1 MNRCLVAAL
10 SHRVLFCLALL
21 PAVAGAATPSLA
33 EALAA
38 GKPNLDL
45 RLRYER
51 IDTNP
56 PYGPGITRDDAD
68 ALTTRLRLGYTTA
81 QWHAFDAQAE
91 FSGTWALDDDHY
103 QSTDNLKGVYPI
115 IPDPSGESLSQAW
128 VRYSG
133 LPETT
138 ITLGRQRLAYDNQ
151 RFIGNVAWR
160 QREQTF
166 DAMSLSTRWL
176 GRWLPRTTLNYSY
189 LGRVQSFR
197 AFRMDPANAGVSCS
211 ADFACA
217 DTLDLDGHALN
228 LAWAAAP
235 ALTLVGYGYWLDF
248 DFDSAARRDT
258 RTLGLRA
265 AGAVP
270 AGAYR
275 LSYTAEY
282 ADQRGIAD
290 APSGLEADYWLIEF
304 GAERGRLSATLGHEV
319 LGGDGGYAFQ
329 TPLATLHAFQ
339 GWADLFVNTPAQ
351 GVRDDYASLSLN
363 VERARLTAVWHRYE
377 ADSVVLRYGEEW
389 NLLATRPL
397 GKQLNAGLKYGLYDG
412 NAESPDAPRRSRT
425 EKFWAWVEYKL

>member
-10 SHRVLFCLALL
+10 SRRVLFCLALL
-21 PAVAGAATPSLA
+21 PAAAGAATHSLA
-33 EALAA
+33 QALAA

-51 IDTNP
+51 IDTDP

-103 QSTDNLKGVYPI
+103 QSTDNFKHTYPI
-115 IPDPSGESLSQAW
+115 IPDPSGETLNQAW

-133 LPETT
+133 LPATT
-138 ITLGRQRLAYDNQ
+138 ITLGRQRLAHDNQ

-166 DAMSLSTRWL
+166 DAVSLV
-176 GRWLPRTTLNYSY
+176 GQWLPRTTVNYAY
-189 LGRVQSFR
+189 LSRVQSFR

-211 ADFACA
+211 AEFACA
-217 DTLDLDGHALN
+217 DTLDLDGHTLN
-228 LAWAAAP
+228 LAWVPAP
-235 ALTLVGYGYWLDF
+235 AFKLVGYGYWLDF
-248 DFDSAARRDT
+248 GFDSAARRDT

-265 AGAVP
+265 TGAVP

-290 APSGLEADYWLIEF
+290 SPSGLKADYQLIELS
-304 GAERGRLSATLGHEV
+304 AARGHLSATLGREV

-339 GWADLFVNTPAQ
+339 GWVDLFVSTPAQ

-363 VERARLTAVWHRYE
+363 VERARLTTVWHRFE
-377 ADSVVLRYGEEW
+377 ADSTSLRYGDEW

-412 NAESPDAPRRSRT
+412 NADSPDAPRRSRT
-425 EKFWAWVEYKL
+425 EKFWAWIEYKL